1 MLGADSAGDE
11 PARPHRRLIWKYTAV
26 VVGLVAAATISV
38 GLTELYFTSQ
48 DIKRAV
54 TRVERDKASS
64 AALSIQQLKTGFLRQ
79 LDSVAQPTV
88 GTGPAGLE
96 ERTQDFQRVL
106 EREPLISRLTYLDGD
121 GKERLSVSPLQPVVR
136 NSGIDFSRRP
146 AFVRAR
152 ANKPYLGPVHFVRQ
166 SQPHMTV
173 SVSEGAPGRGVIVAD
188 LDLNDRLHDIIERA
202 RVGTTGYAYAV
213 DDRGQLVTHPDI
225 NLVLRHTS
233 FAELPQVRAALQ
245 TPTAAAETATVGRD
259 LDGTKVLSAYQTVEP
274 LGWRV
279 FVEEP
284 LSEAYAPLRA
294 AIWRTAILLVAFLV
308 LAVAT
313 SVLLARRLVRPIESI
328 QIAAAKIGSGEL
340 DQRIEVESN
349 DELGALA
356 EEFNR
361 MAAQLQES
369 YSGLELKVEERTHE
383 LALALNALD
392 VKSREL
398 EAASQHKSDFLANMS
413 HELRTPL
420 NAITGFSQ
428 VLREEIV
435 GEINE
440 KQTEYLEDILSS
452 AKHLL
457 SLINDVLD
465 LSKVEAGQVELEI
478 APFSLRDSL
487 ERGVVMVRERATKDG
502 VRVGLVTD
510 PDVDVVDGDE
520 RRVRQ
525 VIFNLLSNAVKF
537 TPAGGAVDVSAERV
551 DGEVR
556 VSVSDTGPGL
566 AREDHERIF
575 DEFQQTEAGIEQREG
590 TGLGLALSKRLVELH
605 GGRIW
610 VDSELGSGSTFVF
623 TLPVGVSRNGG

>member
-1 MLGADSAGDE
+1 VDA

-26 VVGLVAAATISV
+26 VVTLVAAATISV
-38 GLTELYFTSQ
+38 GLTELYFSSQ

-54 TRVERDKASS
+54 TRVEQDKASS
-64 AALSIQQLKTGFLRQ
+64 ASISIAQETRTLIRELE
-79 LDSVAQPTV
+79 SVAQPTV
-88 GTGPAGLE
+88 GKGRLGIE
-96 ERTQDFQRVL
+96 ERNQDFQRVL
-106 EREPLISRLTYLDGD
+106 DREPLISALTYLDGN
-121 GKERLSVSPLQPVVR
+121 GKEQVRSSQFDPVR
-136 NSGIDFSRRP
+136 RGSGIDLSARP
-146 AFVRAR
+146 QFVQAR
-152 ANKPYLGPVHFVRQ
+152 ANQKYFGAVYFQRG
-166 SQPHMTV
+166 SQPHMTI
-173 SVSEGAPGRGVIVAD
+173 SVSESAPGRGVVVAD
-188 LDLNDRLHDIIERA
+188 VDLSSTISDVIERA
-202 RVGTTGYAYAV
+202 RVGATGYAYAV
-213 DDRGQLVTHPDI
+213 DSHGVLVTHPNQ
-225 NLVLRHTS
+225 NLVLRRTS
-233 FAELPQVRAALQ
+233 FADLPQVRAALAQ
-245 TPTAAAETATVGRD
+245 PASADTARVGHD
-259 LDGTKVLSAYQTVEP
+259 ENGTKVLSAFRTVQP

-284 LSEAYAPLRA
+284 LGEAYGPLRA
-294 AIWRTAILLVAFLV
+294 AIWRTAILLVAFLL

-313 SVLLARRLVRPIESI
+313 SVFLARRLVRPIESI
-328 QIAAAKIGSGEL
+328 QVAAAKIGSGEL
-340 DQRIEVESN
+340 DQRIEVSSS

-361 MAAQLQES
+361 MAARLQES

-383 LALALNALD
+383 LGLALSALD

-420 NAITGFSQ
+420 NAILGFSQ
-428 VLREEIV
+428 VLREEMV
-435 GEINE
+435 GEVNV
-440 KQTEYLEDILSS
+440 KQAEYLDDILSS
-452 AKHLL
+452 ANHLL

-487 ERGVVMVRERATKDG
+487 ERGVVMVRERAAKDG
-502 VRVGLVTD
+502 VRVVLTTD
-510 PDVDVVDGDE
+510 PDVDLVEGDE

-537 TPAGGAVDVSAERV
+537 TPAGGAVDVGAERV
-551 DGEVR
+551 DREVW
-556 VSVSDTGPGL
+556 VSVTDTGPGL
-566 AREDHERIF
+566 APEDHERIF

-623 TLPVGVSRNGG
+623 TLPVEVASNGR